1 MDNQTTS
8 IGSAAD
14 TSAKPALQAPS
25 VLLLAAAIGGLFG
38 LAGCTEE
45 ATAEADPTNC
55 GTLKSP
61 SEMVT
66 NEVEATRTFA
76 DVQAECDARGGFT
89 QVSAACAGVNA
100 CAGFSYG
107 DWDPGV
113 TSDHSC
119 AAVNG
124 CGGMSCVVLPADSGK
139 TGKEVY
145 EAELPD
151 TGPRAC
157 TNCHA
162 DWSGDEPDMSKFAVW
177 VAEGSTRDASNW
189 LDYSAEKQ
197 QRIVAFGKQ
206 GMYDDGTVYSNMR
219 GYHGVYS
226 RAEIARVVDYV
237 RTLEPMI
244 KVIKTHD

>member
-8 IGSAAD
+8 TGSAAD
-14 TSAKPALQAPS
+14 HNAKPALQAPS

-38 LAGCTEE
+38 LGACTDE
-45 ATAEADPTNC
+45 AVAAADPT
-55 GTLKSP
+55 TWVTPKSP
-61 SEMVT
+61 RGMVT

-139 TGKEVY
+139 TGKEV
-145 EAELPD
+145 
-151 TGPRAC
+151 
-157 TNCHA
+157 
-162 DWSGDEPDMSKFAVW
+162 
-177 VAEGSTRDASNW
+177 
-189 LDYSAEKQ
+189 
-197 QRIVAFGKQ
+197 
-206 GMYDDGTVYSNMR
+206 
-219 GYHGVYS
+219 
-226 RAEIARVVDYV
+226 
-237 RTLEPMI
+237 
-244 KVIKTHD
+244 